1 MKSCGTLA
9 RLPGRLGEHMKVTWT
24 ELEVPGLL
32 LSSGAAVHDQR
43 GSFTKILSGEDRI
56 LGDFEGRELYWTSSA
71 QGVLRGLHFQ
81 LPPAA
86 TRKLV
91 YVVNGAIRDFI
102 VDLRVGSPME
112 RVLFEIELSPAT
124 GGLLVPVGCAHAYEA
139 LEDNTI
145 VCYAQDIPFSDD
157 DSYGGIRAE
166 SAGIVPRIDKPIVM
180 PRDLEFPS
188 LADFD
193 SPFVFG

>member
-1 MKSCGTLA
+1 M
-9 RLPGRLGEHMKVTWT
+9 RVTWT
-24 ELEVPGLL
+24 ELDVPELL
-32 LSSGAAVHDQR
+32 LSSGASVQDKR
-43 GSFTKILSGEDRI
+43 GSFTKVLSGSDPL
-56 LGDFEGRELYWTSSA
+56 LGDFQGRELYWTSSA
-71 QGVLRGLHFQ
+71 RGVLRGLHFQ

-91 YVVNGAIRDFI
+91 YVVNGAVRDFI

-112 RVLFEIELSPAT
+112 RQLFEIELSPSV

-145 VCYAQDIPFSDD
+145 VCYAQDIPFSDE

-166 SAGIVPRIDKPIVM
+166 SAGIVPVASQPILM
-180 PRDLEFPS
+180 PRDLEFPD
-188 LADFD
+188 LGGFT
-193 SPFVFG
+193 SPFVFQESG